1 MKVLITRQIPNAG
14 IRLLKEHPELELDYR
29 QGPPLSK
36 VVSINCTLNDK
47 TRHLIDEA
55 QLRKMKPTAILI
67 NTARGPVINEKTLI
81 RALQEKWI
89 GGAGL
94 DVFEQEPEVPKELRE
109 LENAVLTPH
118 IASATR
124 EARIQMATMAAKN
137 VIAVLIDN
145 KEPINQVKARA
156 AK

>member
-36 VVSINCTLNDK
+36 EEMKEAIKDADAIISVIPDK
-47 TRHLIDEA
+47 IDGE
-55 QLRKMKPTAILI
+55 
-67 NTARGPVINEKTLI
+67 VIE
-81 RALQEKWI
+81 
-89 GGAGL
+89 
-94 DVFEQEPEVPKELRE
+94 
-109 LENAVLTPH
+109 
-118 IASATR
+118 
-124 EARIQMATMAAKN
+124 AAKN